1 MIRSAEGIRN
11 VLVRICEAQATIR
24 GIDSRESVSQR
35 EVLESTSMSKK
46 TESRTRAGIAGVV
59 GAVVAFGITELVHG
73 LYSSVPSILVSI
85 AQRIVELT
93 PGGLVTKGIELLGKA
108 DIPTLIVTVIIG
120 TVTIA
125 FLLGN
130 LAVRRPSLAL
140 AGVAVLAAVAI
151 AAALADPFVAQAPT
165 VITIVGALLAGAA
178 VSELLLRAAG
188 LRSTVDPAEEPP
200 LAGEPGSA
208 ASPVMRSR
216 EAGSDE
222 RIAVGRGG
230 FLLLGGGAAV
240 AGLAAAGV
248 GRLLGGG
255 TVKNAVRPKKLNLPE
270 APDNKQQAGKGE
282 QEEAQK
288 GARKAV
294 THETLPLP
302 PADAS
307 IDVPGMPKLI
317 TPASTFYLIDTAL
330 TSPRIDANN
339 WKLSV
344 KGAVDNPVEFSYK
357 DLLGMPTREA
367 DITLS
372 CVSNTVGGGLVS
384 NGRWTGVLLSDVLE
398 EAGMSRDK
406 ITSASRQLVGRS
418 VDGFTTGFKTDI
430 ALDGRNALVAFGLNG
445 SELPVQ
451 HGYPV
456 RLVIPGLY
464 GYVSATKWLTE
475 IELTNWNFDA
485 YWIQRTWSKEGPVKT
500 QSRIDTIS
508 AGDNLS
514 AGKNPIGGIAWAPH
528 RGIEKV
534 EVSTDG
540 GQNWNTAR
548 LAKQLA
554 EDTWRQYVYDWEANP
569 GDYTIQVRATD
580 GNGETQT
587 ASKAPPHPS
596 GATGYHTIDVT
607 VG

>member
-1 MIRSAEGIRN
+1 
-11 VLVRICEAQATIR
+11 
-24 GIDSRESVSQR
+24 
-35 EVLESTSMSKK
+35 MSKNK
-46 TESRTRAGIAGVV
+46 TPNGMRAGIAGVV
-59 GAVVAFGITELVHG
+59 GAVVAFGIAELVHG
-73 LYSSVPSILVSI
+73 LYSSVPSILVSM

-93 PGGLVTKGIELLGKA
+93 PGGLVTAGIELLGKA
-108 DIPTLIVTVIIG
+108 DIPTLIVTVLLG
-120 TVTIA
+120 TVAIS
-125 FLLGN
+125 FFLGN
-130 LAVRRPSLAL
+130 LAVRHPSLAL
-140 AGVAVLAAVAI
+140 AGVAVLAAIAV
-151 AAALADPFVAQAPT
+151 AAALADPFVAPAPT
-165 VITIVGALLAGAA
+165 IITIAGALLAGAA
-178 VSELLLRAAG
+178 VTELLLRAAG
-188 LRSTVDPAEEPP
+188 LRAAIEPAEEPP
-200 LAGEPGSA
+200 QAGEPGSA
-208 ASPVMRSR
+208 ASPVARAR
-216 EAGSDE
+216 EAGSDG

-255 TVKNAVRPKKLNLPE
+255 TVQSAARPKKLNLPE
-270 APDNKQQAGKGE
+270 AQDEKQPTGKGE
-282 QEEAQK
+282 ADK
-288 GARKAV
+288 STGKAA
-294 THETLPLP
+294 THESLPQP

-317 TPASTFYLIDTAL
+317 TPASSFYLIDTAL
-330 TSPRIDANN
+330 SSPRIDVND
-339 WKLSV
+339 WTLSV
-344 KGAVDNPVEFSYK
+344 KGAVDNPVEFSFQ
-357 DLLGMPTREA
+357 DLLGMSTREA

-384 NGRWTGVLLSDVLE
+384 NGRWTGVLLSDVLA

-406 ITSASRQLVGRS
+406 ITTASRQLVGRS

-445 SELPVQ
+445 SELPVK

-464 GYVSATKWLTE
+464 GYISATKWLTE

-485 YWIQRTWSKEGPVKT
+485 YWVQRTWSKEGPIKT
-500 QSRIDTIS
+500 QSRIDTIRD
-508 AGDNLS
+508 GDNLS
-514 AGKNPIGGIAWAPH
+514 SGKNPIGGIAWAPH
-528 RGIEKV
+528 RGIQKV

-540 GQNWNTAR
+540 GETWNSAR

-554 EDTWRQYVYDWEANP
+554 EDAWRQYVYDWDARA

-580 GNGETQT
+580 GNGQTQT
-587 ASKAPPHPS
+587 ASQAPPHPS

>member
-188 LRSTVDPAEEPP
+188 LRTTVEPAEEPP

-270 APDNKQQAGKGE
+270 APDNKQQARKGE

-294 THETLPLP
+294 THETLPQP

-307 IDVPGMPKLI
+307 INVPGMPKLI

-540 GQNWNTAR
+540 GQTWNTAR

>member
-188 LRSTVDPAEEPP
+188 LRTTVEPAEEPP

-294 THETLPLP
+294 THETLPQP

-307 IDVPGMPKLI
+307 INVPGMPKLI

-485 YWIQRTWSKEGPVKT
+485 YWIQRTWSKEGPIKT

>member
-1 MIRSAEGIRN
+1 MIRSTEGIRN
-11 VLVRICEAQATIR
+11 VLVRNCEGQATIR
-24 GIDSRESVSQR
+24 GIDSGESVSQR
-35 EVLESTSMSKK
+35 EVLESTTMSKRSG
-46 TESRTRAGIAGVV
+46 SRVRAGIAGVV
-59 GAVVAFGITELVHG
+59 GAVVALGISELVHG
-73 LYSSVPSILVSI
+73 LYASVPSILVSI

-93 PGGLVTKGIELLGKA
+93 PGKLVTAGIELLGKA
-108 DIPTLIVTVIIG
+108 DIPTLIATVLIG
-120 TVTIA
+120 TVAIT
-125 FLLGN
+125 FFLGN
-130 LAVRRPSLAL
+130 LAVRHPSLAL
-140 AGVAVLAAVAI
+140 AGVAVLAAIAA
-151 AAALADPFVAQAPT
+151 AAALADPFVATVPT
-165 VITIVGALLAGAA
+165 VITIAGALLAGAA
-178 VSELLLRAAG
+178 VTELLLRAAG
-188 LRSTVDPAEEPP
+188 LRATVEEPT

-208 ASPVMRSR
+208 PSPVMRSR
-216 EAGSDE
+216 EAGSE
-222 RIAVGRGG
+222 GRISVGRGD
-230 FLLLGGGAAV
+230 FLLLSGGAAV

-248 GRLLGGG
+248 GRLLGGR
-255 TVKNAVRPKKLNLPE
+255 TPESAAKPKKLNLHE
-270 APDNKQQAGKGE
+270 APDKKQPAGKGQ

-288 GARKAV
+288 SAGKAV
-294 THETLPLP
+294 THETLPQP

-330 TSPRIDANN
+330 SSPRIDVND
-339 WKLSV
+339 WTLSV
-344 KGAVDNPVEFSYK
+344 KGAVDNPVDFSYK
-357 DLLGMPTREA
+357 DLLGMSTREA

-372 CVSNTVGGGLVS
+372 CVSNPVGGGLVS

-406 ITSASRQLVGRS
+406 ITNASRQLVGRS

-445 SELPVQ
+445 SELPVK

-485 YWIQRTWSKEGPVKT
+485 YWIQRTWSKEGPIKT

-514 AGKNPIGGIAWAPH
+514 SGKNPIGGIAWAPH

-540 GQNWNTAR
+540 GETWNTAR

-554 EDTWRQYVYDWEANP
+554 ADTWRQYVYDWEAKP

>member
-1 MIRSAEGIRN
+1 MGKKRKI
-11 VLVRICEAQATIR
+11 T
-24 GIDSRESVSQR
+24 
-35 EVLESTSMSKK
+35 ST
-46 TESRTRAGIAGVV
+46 AGIAGVI

-73 LYSSVPSILVSI
+73 LYPSVPSILVSI

-93 PGGLVTKGIELLGKA
+93 PGGLVTQGIELLGKA
-108 DIPTLIVTVIIG
+108 DIPTLIATVLIG
-120 TVTIA
+120 TVVLT

-130 LAVRRPSLAL
+130 LAVRRPTLAL

-151 AAALADPFVAQAPT
+151 AAALADPFVATVPT
-165 VITIVGALLAGAA
+165 VITVSCALLAGAA
-178 VSELLLRAAG
+178 VTRLLLRAAAP
-188 LRSTVDPAEEPP
+188 RPAAQPTPEEAS
-200 LAGEPGSA
+200 LTAEPGST
-208 ASPVMRSR
+208 ASPIMRSR
-216 EAGSDE
+216 EAGPDQ

-255 TVKNAVRPKKLNLPE
+255 TVESAARPKKLNLPE
-270 APDNKQQAGKGE
+270 APTKNQQAGK
-282 QEEAQK
+282 EAQQ
-288 GARKAV
+288 GTGKAM
-294 THETLPLP
+294 THETLPRP

-307 IDVPGMPKLI
+307 IDVPGMPELI

-330 TSPRIDANN
+330 TSPRIDANT

-357 DLLGMPTREA
+357 DLLGMPSREA

-372 CVSNTVGGGLVS
+372 CVSNTIGGGLVS

-406 ITSASRQLVGRS
+406 ITRASRQLVGRS
-418 VDGFTTGFKTDI
+418 VDGFTTGFETDI

-445 SELPVQ
+445 SELPVR

-475 IELTNWNFDA
+475 LELTNWNFDA
-485 YWIQRTWSKEGPVKT
+485 YWIQRTWSKEGPIKT
-500 QSRIDTIS
+500 QSRIDTITD
-508 AGDNLS
+508 GDNLS
-514 AGKNPIGGIAWAPH
+514 AGSNPIGGIAWAPH

-540 GQNWNTAR
+540 GETWNKAS

-554 EDTWRQYVYDWEANP
+554 EDTWRQYIYDWDATP

-587 ASKAPPHPS
+587 ASEAPPHPS
-596 GATGYHTIDVT
+596 GATGYHTIDVS

>member
-188 LRSTVDPAEEPP
+188 LRTTVEPAEEPP

-294 THETLPLP
+294 THETLPQP

>member
-1 MIRSAEGIRN
+1 
-11 VLVRICEAQATIR
+11 
-24 GIDSRESVSQR
+24 
-35 EVLESTSMSKK
+35 MSKK
-46 TESRTRAGIAGVV
+46 TESRMRAGIAGVV
-59 GAVVAFGITELVHG
+59 GAVVAFGISELVHG
-73 LYSSVPSILVSI
+73 LYSSVPSILVAI

-93 PGGLVTKGIELLGKA
+93 PGGLVTAGIELLGKA
-108 DIPTLIVTVIIG
+108 DIPTLIVTVLIG
-120 TVTIA
+120 TVAIA
-125 FLLGN
+125 FFLGN
-130 LAVRRPSLAL
+130 LAVRHPSLAF
-140 AGVAVLAAVAI
+140 AGVAVLAVIAVG
-151 AAALADPFVAQAPT
+151 AALADPFVAPAPT
-165 VITIVGALLAGAA
+165 VITIAGALLAGAA
-178 VSELLLRAAG
+178 VTELLLRAAG
-188 LRSTVDPAEEPP
+188 LRGAAETTQEPP

-216 EAGSDE
+216 EAGSE
-222 RIAVGRGG
+222 GGISVGRGG
-230 FLLLGGGAAV
+230 FLLLGGGVAV
-240 AGLAAAGV
+240 AGLAAAAV
-248 GRLLGGG
+248 GRLLGGK
-255 TVKNAVRPKKLNLPE
+255 TVEIAAKPEKLNLPE
-270 APDNKQQAGKGE
+270 APADKEQQGGSTGK
-282 QEEAQK
+282 A
-288 GARKAV
+288 A
-294 THETLPLP
+294 THETLPRP

-307 IDVPGMPKLI
+307 IDLPGMPKLI

-330 TSPRIDANN
+330 SSPRIDVND
-339 WKLSV
+339 WTLSV
-344 KGAVDNPVEFSYK
+344 KGAVDNPVEFSYQE
-357 DLLGMPTREA
+357 LLELPTREA

-384 NGRWTGVLLSDVLE
+384 NGRWTGVLLSDVLAE
-398 EAGMSRDK
+398 VGMSRDK
-406 ITSASRQLVGRS
+406 ITRASRQLVGRS

-445 SELPVQ
+445 SELPVK

-508 AGDNLS
+508 DGDNLS
-514 AGKNPIGGIAWAPH
+514 PGKNPIGGIAWAPH

-540 GQNWNTAR
+540 GETWNTAR

-554 EDTWRQYVYDWEANP
+554 EDTWRQYVYDWEAKP

>member
-1 MIRSAEGIRN
+1 
-11 VLVRICEAQATIR
+11 
-24 GIDSRESVSQR
+24 
-35 EVLESTSMSKK
+35 MSKK
-46 TESRTRAGIAGVV
+46 TQRRMRAGIAGVV
-59 GAVVAFGITELVHG
+59 GAVVAFGISELVHG

-93 PGGLVTKGIELLGKA
+93 PGGLVTAGIELLGKA
-108 DIPTLIVTVIIG
+108 DVPTLIVTVLLG

-125 FLLGN
+125 FFLGN
-130 LAVRRPSLAL
+130 LAVRHPSLAL
-140 AGVAVLAAVAI
+140 AGVAVLAVIAVV
-151 AAALADPFVAQAPT
+151 AALADPFVPPAPT
-165 VITIVGALLAGAA
+165 VITVAVALLSGAA
-178 VSELLLRAAG
+178 ITELLLRPAG
-188 LRSTVDPAEEPP
+188 LRATVVPTEGPP
-200 LAGEPGSA
+200 LVGEPGSA
-208 ASPVMRSR
+208 ASPVVRAR
-216 EAGSDE
+216 EAGSDG
-222 RIAVGRGG
+222 RMAVGRGG

-240 AGLAAAGV
+240 AGLTAASV
-248 GRLLGGG
+248 GRLLGDG
-255 TVKNAVRPKKLNLPE
+255 TVQSAARPKKLNLPE
-270 APDNKQQAGKGE
+270 APDQKQPAGKGE
-282 QEEAQK
+282 ADK
-288 GARKAV
+288 STGKAA
-294 THETLPLP
+294 THETLPQP

-317 TPASTFYLIDTAL
+317 TPASSFYLIDTAL
-330 TSPRIDANN
+330 SSPRIDVND
-339 WKLSV
+339 WTLSV
-344 KGAVDNPVEFSYK
+344 KGAVDNPVKFSYK
-357 DLLGMPTREA
+357 DLLDMPTREA

-384 NGRWTGVLLSDVLE
+384 NGRWTGVLLSDVLA

-406 ITSASRQLVGRS
+406 IARASRQLVGRS
-418 VDGFTTGFKTDI
+418 VDGFTAGFKTDI

-445 SELPVQ
+445 SELPVK

-475 IELTNWNFDA
+475 IELTDWNFDA

-508 AGDNLS
+508 DGDNLS
-514 AGKNPIGGIAWAPH
+514 PGKNPIGGIAWAPH
-528 RGIEKV
+528 RGIERV

-540 GQNWNTAR
+540 GETWNTAH

-554 EDTWRQYVYDWEANP
+554 EDTWRQYIYDWNARP

-580 GNGETQT
+580 GTGETQT
-587 ASKAPPHPS
+587 ASEAPPHPS
-596 GATGYHTIDVT
+596 GATGYHSIDVT

>member
-1 MIRSAEGIRN
+1 ME
-11 VLVRICEAQATIR
+11 C
-24 GIDSRESVSQR
+24 VSGQ
-35 EVLESTSMSKK
+35 EVLESTTMSKK
-46 TESRTRAGIAGVV
+46 TVSSMRAGIAGVV
-59 GAVVAFGITELVHG
+59 GAVVAFGISELVHG

-93 PGGLVTKGIELLGKA
+93 PGGLVTAGIELLGKA
-108 DIPTLIVTVIIG
+108 DIPVLIATVLLG
-120 TVTIA
+120 TVAIA
-125 FLLGN
+125 YFLGN
-130 LAVRRPSLAL
+130 LAVRHPSLAL
-140 AGVAVLAAVAI
+140 AGVAGLAAIAV
-151 AAALADPFVAQAPT
+151 AAALVDPFVAPAPT
-165 VITIVGALLAGAA
+165 VITIASALLAGAA
-178 VSELLLRAAG
+178 VTELLLRAAG
-188 LRSTVDPAEEPP
+188 LRAAAETTQEPP

-216 EAGSDE
+216 EAGSE
-222 RIAVGRGG
+222 GGISLARGG
-230 FLLLGGGAAV
+230 FLLLGAGAAV

-248 GRLLGGG
+248 GRLLGG
-255 TVKNAVRPKKLNLPE
+255 TTPEIVARPKKLNLPE
-270 APDNKQQAGKGE
+270 VPAGKE
-282 QEEAQK
+282 QQ
-288 GARKAV
+288 GGGSTGKAA
-294 THETLPLP
+294 THETLPRP

-307 IDVPGMPKLI
+307 IDLPGMPKLI
-317 TPASTFYLIDTAL
+317 TPASAFYLIDTAL
-330 TSPRIDANN
+330 SSPKIDVND
-339 WKLSV
+339 WTLSV
-344 KGAVDNPVEFSYK
+344 KGAVENPVEFSYK
-357 DLLGMPTREA
+357 DLLELPTREA

-384 NGRWTGVLLSDVLE
+384 NGRWTGVLLSDVLA
-398 EAGMSRDK
+398 EAGMSRDRVAN
-406 ITSASRQLVGRS
+406 ASRQLVGRS
-418 VDGFTTGFKTDI
+418 VDGFTAGFKTDI

-445 SELPVQ
+445 SELPVK

-475 IELTNWNFDA
+475 IELTDWNFDA

-500 QSRIDTIS
+500 QSRIDTIR

-514 AGKNPIGGIAWAPH
+514 SGENPVGGIAWAPH

-540 GQNWNTAR
+540 GETWNTAS
-548 LAKQLA
+548 LARQLA
-554 EDTWRQYVYDWEANP
+554 EDTWRQYVYDWDARP

-580 GNGETQT
+580 GTGETQT
-587 ASKAPPHPS
+587 AAEAPPHPS

>member
-1 MIRSAEGIRN
+1 MGKQTR
-11 VLVRICEAQATIR
+11 
-24 GIDSRESVSQR
+24 
-35 EVLESTSMSKK
+35 
-46 TESRTRAGIAGVV
+46 SRTRAGIAGVV
-59 GAVVAFGITELVHG
+59 GAVVAFGVAELVHG
-73 LYSSVPSILVSI
+73 LYPPVPSIFVSL

-93 PGGLVTKGIELLGKA
+93 PGTLVTQGIELLGTA
-108 DIPTLIVTVIIG
+108 DIPTLIASMLIG
-120 TVTIA
+120 TVVFAI
-125 FLLGN
+125 LLGN
-130 LAVRRPSLAL
+130 LAVSRPSLAL
-140 AGVAVLAAVAI
+140 IGVAVLAIIAI
-151 AAALADPFVAQAPT
+151 VAALADPFVAAAPT
-165 VITIVGALLAGAA
+165 IVTIVVALLAGAA
-178 VSELLLRAAG
+178 VTELLLRAAG
-188 LRSTVDPAEEPP
+188 LRPSTEPMGEPAP
-200 LAGEPGSA
+200 AGAPGSA
-208 ASPVMRSR
+208 ASPAVRSR

-222 RIAVGRGG
+222 GIAVGRGG
-230 FLLLGGGAAV
+230 FLLLGGGAAI

-248 GRLLGGG
+248 GRLLAGG
-255 TVKNAVRPKKLNLPE
+255 TSATAARPKKLDLPE
-270 APDNKQQAGKGE
+270 KQPAGDGK
-282 QEEAQK
+282 QREAQE
-288 GARKAV
+288 GATEAV
-294 THETLPLP
+294 THETLPNP

-307 IDVPGMPKLI
+307 IDVPGMPDLI

-330 TSPRIDANN
+330 TSPRIDANT

-344 KGAVDNPVEFSYK
+344 KGAVENPVEFSYK

-384 NGRWTGVLLSDVLE
+384 NGRWTGVLLSDVLA
-398 EAGMSRDK
+398 EAGVSRGK
-406 ITSASRQLVGRS
+406 ITNASKQLVGRS
-418 VDGFTTGFKTDI
+418 VDGFTAGFKTDI

-445 SELPVQ
+445 SELPIK

-456 RLVIPGLY
+456 RLVIPGIY

-500 QSRIDTIS
+500 QSRIDTVQ

-514 AGKNPIGGIAWAPH
+514 PGKNPIGGIAWAPH

-540 GQNWNTAR
+540 GETWNTAS

-554 EDTWRQYVYDWEANP
+554 EDTWRQYVYDWDATP
-569 GDYTIQVRATD
+569 GDYTLQVRATD

-587 ASKAPPHPS
+587 AAEAPPHPS
-596 GATGYHTIDVT
+596 GATGYHTIDVS

>member
-1 MIRSAEGIRN
+1 
-11 VLVRICEAQATIR
+11 
-24 GIDSRESVSQR
+24 
-35 EVLESTSMSKK
+35 MSKK
-46 TESRTRAGIAGVV
+46 TASRVRAGISGVV

-73 LYSSVPSILVSI
+73 LYPSVPSIFVSL
-85 AQRIVELT
+85 AQRVVELT
-93 PGGLVTKGIELLGKA
+93 PGALVTQGIELLGMA
-108 DIPTLIVTVIIG
+108 DIPTLIATMLIG
-120 TVTIA
+120 TAAIA

-130 LAVRRPSLAL
+130 LAVGRPSVAL
-140 AGVAVLAAVAI
+140 AGIAVLAAVAI
-151 AAALADPFVAQAPT
+151 AAALADPFVAAAPT
-165 VITIVGALLAGAA
+165 VITIVGALLVGAV
-178 VSELLLRAAG
+178 VSELLLRAAS
-188 LRSTVDPAEEPP
+188 LRTPVGPTEEAA

-208 ASPVMRSR
+208 ASPVTRSR
-216 EAGSDE
+216 EAGPDGG
-222 RIAVGRGG
+222 IAVGRGG
-230 FLLLGGGAAV
+230 FLLLSGGAVV

-248 GRLLGGG
+248 GRLLGGR
-255 TVKNAVRPKKLNLPE
+255 TAQNAARPKKLNLPQE
-270 APDNKQQAGKGE
+270 PEKKQPTGKGE
-282 QEEAQK
+282 EEEAQK
-288 GARKAV
+288 GTGKAV
-294 THETLPLP
+294 THETLPKP

-330 TSPRIDANN
+330 TSPRIDANT

-357 DLLGMPTREA
+357 DLLGMSTCEA

-384 NGRWTGVLLSDVLE
+384 NGRWTGVLLSDVLA
-398 EAGMSRDK
+398 EAGMTWDK
-406 ITSASRQLVGRS
+406 ITTASRQLVGRS

-445 SELPVQ
+445 SELPVK

-464 GYVSATKWLTE
+464 GYISATKWLTE

-485 YWIQRTWSKEGPVKT
+485 YWIQRTWSKEGPIKT

-508 AGDNLS
+508 AGENLS
-514 AGKNPIGGIAWAPH
+514 SGKNPVGGIAWAPH

-540 GQNWNTAR
+540 GETWNTAR

-554 EDTWRQYVYDWEANP
+554 EDTWRQYVYDWEARP

-587 ASKAPPHPS
+587 ASQAPPHPS

>member
-1 MIRSAEGIRN
+1 
-11 VLVRICEAQATIR
+11 
-24 GIDSRESVSQR
+24 
-35 EVLESTSMSKK
+35 LESIDMGKQTRN
-46 TESRTRAGIAGVV
+46 RTRAGIAGVV

-73 LYSSVPSILVSI
+73 LYTPVPSILVSL

-93 PGGLVTKGIELLGKA
+93 PGTLVTQGIELLGTA
-108 DIPTLIVTVIIG
+108 DIPTLIASVLIG
-120 TVTIA
+120 TVVFAI
-125 FLLGN
+125 LLGN
-130 LAVRRPSLAL
+130 LAVRHPSLAFL
-140 AGVAVLAAVAI
+140 GVAVLAAIAI
-151 AAALADPFVAQAPT
+151 AAALAEPFVEAVPT
-165 VITIVGALLAGAA
+165 VVTIVVALLAGSA
-178 VSELLLRAAG
+178 VTELLLRAAG
-188 LRSTVDPAEEPP
+188 LRPTSESMGETLPAG
-200 LAGEPGSA
+200 APGSA
-208 ASPVMRSR
+208 ASPAVRSR
-216 EAGSDE
+216 EAGSGE
-222 RIAVGRGG
+222 GISVGRGG
-230 FLLLGGGAAV
+230 FLLLGGAATV

-248 GRLLGGG
+248 GRLLAGG
-255 TVKNAVRPKKLNLPE
+255 TSATAAKPKKLNLPDTPE
-270 APDNKQQAGKGE
+270 KKSAGKGE
-282 QEEAQK
+282 AQK
-288 GARKAV
+288 DAGKSV
-294 THETLPLP
+294 THETLPKP

-307 IDVPGMPKLI
+307 IDVPGMPDLI
-317 TPASTFYLIDTAL
+317 TPASSFYLIDTAL
-330 TSPRIDANN
+330 TSPRIDANT

-372 CVSNTVGGGLVS
+372 CVSNIVGGGLVS
-384 NGRWTGVLLSDVLE
+384 NGRWTGVLLSDVLA

-406 ITSASRQLVGRS
+406 ITNASQQLVGRS

-445 SELPVQ
+445 SELPTK

-464 GYVSATKWLTE
+464 GYVSATKWITD

-500 QSRIDTIS
+500 QSRIDTIK
-508 AGDNLS
+508 AGDTLS
-514 AGKNPIGGIAWAPH
+514 LGKNPIGGIAWAPH

-540 GQNWNTAR
+540 GETWNTAR

-554 EDTWRQYVYDWEANP
+554 EDTWRQYVYDWNATP

-580 GNGETQT
+580 GTGETQT
-587 ASKAPPHPS
+587 AAEAPPHPS
-596 GATGYHTIDVT
+596 GATGYHTIEVS